1 MRAILTNHR
10 IPHSLFYLYFQLQH
24 KSDHVPFISFV
35 IMPLSCA
42 FPETNEIFLFSQ
54 ELSLS

>member
-1 MRAILTNHR
+1 
-10 IPHSLFYLYFQLQH
+10 
-24 KSDHVPFISFV
+24 VPFISFV